1 MLCLHVPA
9 LFLHLVGFGFST
21 TSVAASGFSGTALGS
36 FLDFFFG
43 GFDAPSPD
51 FKVLACT
58 TKEATGDIPVTS
70 SLALRFLVVFFSP
83 VSSGKSELD
92 DEAGKVDGDT
102 GVHREAQSDNDGG
115 AGNVGEPGVEGS
127 KGEGGPTSGALVLGG
142 DLRRQFPRAFGLPLF
157 LF

>member
-1 MLCLHVPA
+1 MLCLHVPV

-36 FLDFFFG
+36 FR
-43 GFDAPSPD
+43 D

-58 TKEATGDIPVTS
+58 TKEATFDIPVTS